1 MNKKKKGKE
10 PATPFHQS
18 VPVCIK
24 QIMVGKPSNAFVFLL
39 QSYLQMEEELSNRL
53 RQLYSRKYRA
63 QQILAHICDR
73 GGGIDG

>member
-10 PATPFHQS
+10 PVTPFHQS

-39 QSYLQMEEELSNRL
+39 QSYFQMEEELSN
-53 RQLYSRKYRA
+53 S
-63 QQILAHICDR
+63 
-73 GGGIDG
+73 